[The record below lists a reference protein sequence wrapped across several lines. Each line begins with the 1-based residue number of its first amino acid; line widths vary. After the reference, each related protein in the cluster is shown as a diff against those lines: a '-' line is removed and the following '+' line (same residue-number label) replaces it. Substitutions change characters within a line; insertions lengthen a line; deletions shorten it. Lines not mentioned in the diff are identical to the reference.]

1 MIMAII
7 KSKNSEYNSYRDLI
21 LKRDRIK
28 KDAIQYQETYYRVFG
43 DFIKQNYELKLN
55 CIRLKKEIAYCQMC
69 LNQNVDI
76 IESHLKSH
84 MDLIMQKYNE
94 KLKNLSQHIEASKKA
109 IPISLEESLEIKKIY
124 RKIAKQI
131 HPDMNPDLYK
141 KEEIQD
147 LWNRVQ
153 MAYTSNDLEELQ
165 NIEILIHDLDN
176 SKISINIP
184 DIQERMNQLQQQIQK
199 IMDTLPY
206 QYKYILESNEE
217 IDLHRKELQDEIQE
231 YKQYKQNLIQIY
243 KSFDVIKKGEA

>member
-7 KSKNSEYNSYRDLI
+7 KNKNSEYNSYRDLI
-21 LKRDRIK
+21 LKRERIK
-28 KDAIQYQETYYRVFG
+28 KDAIQYQENYYRIFG
-43 DFIKQNYELKLN
+43 DLIKQNYELKLN

-69 LNQNVDI
+69 VNQNVDI
-76 IESHLKSH
+76 IESHLESH

-94 KLKNLSQHIEASKKA
+94 ELKNLIQHIETSKKA
-109 IPISLEESLEIKKIY
+109 TSISFEESLEVKKIY

-141 KEEIQD
+141 KQEIKE

-153 MAYTSNDLEELQ
+153 MAYTCNDLEELQ

-176 SKISINIP
+176 SNIAINIP
-184 DIQERMNQLQQQIQK
+184 DIQKRMNQLHQQIQK

-206 QYKYILESNEE
+206 QYKHILESKEE
-217 IDLHRKELQDEIQE
+217 TDSHRKELQDEIQE